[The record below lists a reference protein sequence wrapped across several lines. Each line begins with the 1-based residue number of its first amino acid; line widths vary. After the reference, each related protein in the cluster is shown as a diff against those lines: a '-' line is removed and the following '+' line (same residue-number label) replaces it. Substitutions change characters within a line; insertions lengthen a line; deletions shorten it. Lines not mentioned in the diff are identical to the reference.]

1 MHHCHTGSDTYFL
14 VYRKQNRLSPTE
26 YLSVL
31 IVPIFTEKGKKQPV
45 NFTPSMVSNVQK
57 AKKTGGYFKKFSKY
71 SHFFLFSPL
80 TLSLLHILKYIV
92 KGMVIIVIRKH
103 LLLSGSVQGVGLR
116 YRTKY
121 AASMRGLTGWV
132 RNLSDGS
139 VEMEV
144 QGKEEEIDMLLQLL
158 QQNRYIDITGLSART
173 VPLQD
178 DHFFEIL
185 DDD

>member
-1 MHHCHTGSDTYFL
+1 
-14 VYRKQNRLSPTE
+14 
-26 YLSVL
+26 
-31 IVPIFTEKGKKQPV
+31 
-45 NFTPSMVSNVQK
+45 
-57 AKKTGGYFKKFSKY
+57 
-71 SHFFLFSPL
+71 
-80 TLSLLHILKYIV
+80 
-92 KGMVIIVIRKH
+92 MVIIVIRKH

-121 AASMRGLTGWV
+121 AASMRGLPGWV